1 MSKANALFILLPLA
15 TGCVAAKGT
24 DSGFEAG
31 LVADFSLPD
40 QNPTSARSGQAISP
54 RDHLG
59 DVSGWYFIH
68 ST

>member
-1 MSKANALFILLPLA
+1 MRINTLPLLLTTA
-15 TGCVAAKGT
+15 GACTGPRA
-24 DSGFEAG
+24 DSGFESA

-40 QNPTSARSGQAISP
+40 QNPNSPRAGESISP
-54 RDHLG
+54 RDYLG

>member
-1 MSKANALFILLPLA
+1 MRHTSAPLLLALGMA
-15 TGCVAAKGT
+15 CTGPKS

-31 LVADFSLPD
+31 LVADFNLPD
-40 QNPTSARSGQAISP
+40 QNPTSARSGQSISP
-54 RDHLG
+54 RDYLG

>member
-1 MSKANALFILLPLA
+1 MRRTTAPLLLALGMA
-15 TGCVAAKGT
+15 CTGPKGA

-31 LVADFSLPD
+31 LVADFNLPD
-40 QNPTSARSGQAISP
+40 QNPTSPRAGQSISP
-54 RDHLG
+54 RDYLG

>member
-1 MSKANALFILLPLA
+1 MSKNTIPLLLALGVA
-15 TGCVAAKGT
+15 CTGPKGA

-40 QNPTSARSGQAISP
+40 QNPNSARTGQSISP
-54 RDHLG
+54 RDYLG